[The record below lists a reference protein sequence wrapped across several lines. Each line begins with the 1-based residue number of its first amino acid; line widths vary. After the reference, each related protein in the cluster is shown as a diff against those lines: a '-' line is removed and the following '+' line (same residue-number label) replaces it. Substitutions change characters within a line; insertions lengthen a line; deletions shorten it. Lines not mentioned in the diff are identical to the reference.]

1 MYICLLNELYQLQ
14 ARQEQEQ
21 LKIVEIKKL
30 IFKNCTSFTDCICE
44 INITQI
50 DNAKDIDV

>member
-30 IFKNCTSFTDCICE
+30 IFKNCNSFTDCICE